1 MEEAILGPM
10 RSCLIGQNIIQFQ
23 QLLQRIQMS
32 CIGNSSESSGRYR
45 MMYIANIK
53 CAVICIVSGKKE
65 IHTDIT
71 VSVDEPINGKR
82 SEETYRKRISNIKD

>member
-32 CIGNSSESSGRYR
+32 CIGNSSAKAAVDIALYDVYCQYQNDLFISESSLTAG
-45 MMYIANIK
+45 AN
-53 CAVICIVSGKKE
+53 
-65 IHTDIT
+65 
-71 VSVDEPINGKR
+71 VDVKVPSCGVM
-82 SEETYRKRISNIKD
+82 SASAS